1 MDIPKNPSDFFFV
14 TIFRKTPAFKHGIN
28 DYFEH
33 LYIFF
38 NKYTSEGHFR
48 IGEQE

>member
-28 DYFEH
+28 DYFDY
-33 LYIFF
+33 LYVFF

>member
-14 TIFRKTPAFKHGIN
+14 TIFRKAPAFKHGIN
-28 DYFEH
+28 DYFDH
-33 LYIFF
+33 LCIFF